1 MLKQTIRMVLVF
13 SLLMAA
19 IAPGTTY
26 ATGNLLNN
34 GGFEVHA
41 SGNTADH
48 WTFRTEGAP
57 DSYIAELSTASV
69 SEGAYAQRLSQDGTT
84 VPGQTLRVV
93 NKIDSG
99 FTAGDSFQLTFQ
111 TNITSLAEA
120 KLRAKVEYYKAD
132 STYLGR
138 SLREI
143 TNATSDYS
151 AYEVTALVPA
161 DTDLMVVAFEVVI
174 NANGGYYNLF
184 IDDVQLQRLVSVG
197 DTTQVGI
204 IGGDLKLNTV
214 SGSFMDVQ
222 LNHQTTMTTTM
233 TTTANITDNRGNG
246 EGWAVKISATDFF
259 SQDLADPSSAGKASL
274 VLKLPVSNLQLETSS
289 VNLVS
294 GQPVDATYGPAASS
308 FTASNFSQTVVRAQP
323 GFGMGSYNVPIRYTL
338 LVPKT
343 LEIISLTGTDSKFK
357 VGDYVGTREG
367 YYTATLNFTIG
378 TGL

>member
-1 MLKQTIRMVLVF
+1 MVLVF
-13 SLLMAA
+13 SLLLAA
-19 IAPGTTY
+19 IAPGTIY
-26 ATGNLLNN
+26 ATGNILDN
-34 GGFEVHA
+34 GGFEVHT
-41 SGNTADH
+41 SGNTADL
-48 WTFRTEGAP
+48 WTFHTEGNP

-69 SEGAYAQRLSQDGTT
+69 SEGTYAQRLSQDGSTF
-84 VPGQTLRVV
+84 PGQTLRIA
-93 NKIDSG
+93 NTIASG

-111 TNITSLAEA
+111 SNITSLAEA
-120 KLRAKVEYYKAD
+120 KLRARVEYYKAD
-132 STYLGR
+132 STFLGR

-143 TNATSDYS
+143 TNATTGYS
-151 AYEVTALVPA
+151 AYEVAALIPA
-161 DTDLMVVAFEVVI
+161 DTDYIVVVFEVVM

-184 IDDVQLQRLVSVG
+184 IDDVQLQRLVSFG
-197 DTTQVGI
+197 DQTQVGV

-222 LNHQTTMTTTM
+222 LDHQTTMTTTM

-246 EGWAVKISATDFF
+246 EGWAVKISATDFI
-259 SQDLADPSSAGKASL
+259 SQDLADPSSAGKASF
-274 VLKLPVSNLQLETSS
+274 VLKLPVTYLQLESSS

-294 GQPVDATYGPAASS
+294 GQPVDATYGPVASS

-338 LVPKT
+338 QVPKT
-343 LEIISLTGTDSKFK
+343 LEIIGQTGTDSKFN